1 MTSDDD
7 YEPAVTESHDTGADS
22 APVEVRSPAAAAE
35 AEAKLGE
42 PAGEPVPDAGPK
54 MPRVWSEKSRAMF
67 RDVVKQVQAADVP
80 IGDSDLEPMDHA
92 APSAAPAPAAPTTPP
107 PAAAAPA
114 ATAAPSVVTP
124 PAAATAAPVTPPPGL
139 PALPDMP
146 LPGVPAPEPVV
157 DPKLAER
164 EAAVAAREAAL
175 VEREKLMPDRTALT
189 ERPAATFVAWL
200 REAHGITSD
209 EELKTALSDFVT
221 ELSEQSLGVR
231 LPEEVKAGLESRK
244 ALRSVKVYKQSL
256 DREKQTLAEQRAAA
270 EKQAAAERAERDAAA
285 AESAYVNR
293 IAELIAPAADRYPF
307 MFDTDITG
315 GVRAQDA
322 VFQVLKEQ
330 QRLGQKP
337 DLQGAV
343 EYTNNYY
350 KTEYEKT
357 VERATRMQSKL
368 APKPAA
374 AAAPA
379 SPGGAPGPAPTPA
392 QKPVVKAP
400 EPDPS
405 DLPNMDRQQSRAA
418 SLRKVIA
425 AHKAAQQRT

>member
-1 MTSDDD
+1 MISDDD

-22 APVEVRSPAAAAE
+22 APVEVRGPAAIAE

-42 PAGEPVPDAGPK
+42 PAGDPVADAGPK

-67 RDVVKQVQAADVP
+67 RDVVKHVQASEAPV
-80 IGDSDLEPMDHA
+80 GDSDLEPMEHA
-92 APSAAPAPAAPTTPP
+92 APSVTAHP

-114 ATAAPSVVTP
+114 ATVTPSVVTP
-124 PAAATAAPVTPPPGL
+124 PAAAAAVPAPVLVAPPPGL
-139 PALPDMP
+139 PPLPDLP
-146 LPGVPAPEPVV
+146 LSAVQVPTP
-157 DPKLAER
+157 DPKHAER
-164 EAAVAAREAAL
+164 EAAIVAREAAL

-209 EELKTALSDFVT
+209 DELKTALSDFVT
-221 ELSEQSLGVR
+221 ELSEQSLGVK

-244 ALRSVKVYKQSL
+244 ALRSVKVYKQTL
-256 DREKQTLAEQRAAA
+256 DREKQAIVEQRTAA
-270 EKQAAAERAERDAAA
+270 EKQAATERAERERTAADA
-285 AESAYVNR
+285 AYVNGIAER
-293 IAELIAPAADRYPF
+293 IAPVAAQYPYL
-307 MFDTDITG
+307 FDADVTG

-322 VFQVLKEQ
+322 VYEVLKEQ
-330 QRLGQKP
+330 QRLGHKP

-343 EYTNNYY
+343 EYANHYY
-350 KTEYEKT
+350 RTEYEKA
-357 VERATRMQSKL
+357 VERATRMQSKI

-374 AAAPA
+374 A
-379 SPGGAPGPAPTPA
+379 SPSPSGAPGPAPTAKP
-392 QKPVVKAP
+392 QPKPVVAP

-405 DLPNMDRQQSRAA
+405 DLPNMDRQQSRQA
-418 SLRKVIA
+418 SLRRVIA

>member
-22 APVEVRSPAAAAE
+22 APVEVRGPSAIAE

-42 PAGEPVPDAGPK
+42 PSGDPVQDAGPK

-67 RDVVKQVQAADVP
+67 RDVVKQVQATDAP
-80 IGDSDLEPMDHA
+80 IGDSELEPMDHA
-92 APSAAPAPAAPTTPP
+92 AAPAAPTTPP

-114 ATAAPSVVTP
+114 ATATPSVVTP
-124 PAAATAAPVTPPPGL
+124 PAAAAAAPVTPPPGL

-146 LPGVPAPEPVV
+146 LPGVSAPEPVV

-164 EAAVAAREAAL
+164 EAALAAREAQLA
-175 VEREKLMPDRTALT
+175 EREKLMPDRTALT

-209 EELKTALSDFVT
+209 DELKTALSDFVT
-221 ELSEQSLGVR
+221 ELSEQSLGVK

-270 EKQAAAERAERDAAA
+270 EKQAAAERAEREAAA
-285 AESAYVNR
+285 AEAAYVNR
-293 IAELIAPAADRYPF
+293 IAELIAPAAERYPF

-315 GVRAQDA
+315 GVTAQDA
-322 VFQVLKEQ
+322 VFQVLKQ
-330 QRLGQKP
+330 MQKLGHKP

-357 VERATRMQSKL
+357 VERATRLQSKI

-379 SPGGAPGPAPTPA
+379 SPGGAPGPAPTPV